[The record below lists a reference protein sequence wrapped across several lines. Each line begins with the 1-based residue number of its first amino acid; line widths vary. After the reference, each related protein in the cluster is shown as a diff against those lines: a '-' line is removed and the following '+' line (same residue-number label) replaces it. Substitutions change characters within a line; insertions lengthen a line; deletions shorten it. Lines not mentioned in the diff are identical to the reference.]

1 MHDIRIWH
9 MKMIIYNHGKSA
21 VHFRHNLLVSEKD
34 GCKKLSLTGSI
45 ITYEPLVMAI
55 LVALNN

>member
-21 VHFRHNLLVSEKD
+21 VHFRHNLLASEKD
-34 GCKKLSLTGSI
+34 GCKNLSLTGST
-45 ITYEPLVMAI
+45 ITYEP
-55 LVALNN
+55 